1 MVILCMRS
9 VSFEMK
15 VRDRQLVPIAVV
27 LLDERPSGQVG
38 IDHQFENIL
47 PQPLVGKVPAVVVG
61 LHVEIETILAG
72 HPADL
77 HRQVE
82 LARIESS
89 SPPAVRIVQLGQS
102 DRIRVGHD
110 FPVRE
115 IAVDARNRRTRKLE
129 NLVLLIGTGERP
141 CTRRDD
147 TSQYNKKQTI
157 NPFHRII
164 LFR

>member
-102 DRIRVGHD
+102 DRIRVGRRSFRSPEP
-110 FPVRE
+110 FPSP
-115 IAVDARNRRTRKLE
+115 RNRRRCAE
-129 NLVLLIGTGERP
+129 SPYAETGKP
-141 CTRRDD
+141 CTPYRDGRTPMHEARRYKPI
-147 TSQYNKKQTI
+147 Q
-157 NPFHRII
+157 
-164 LFR
+164 